1 MKNLFLLLMTVLF
14 IGCVGKFPTEFN
26 NIRSSDVRVLD
37 FMYEPADAA
46 PGDTVV
52 VKAVFG
58 GKRITLP
65 DVKWK
70 TSFNVTNY
78 LYGII
83 DKALN
88 INPINVVPIEEKFS
102 DNTTCI
108 KFTFEIPANI
118 MYNSTSI
125 PEDWITVLPKD
136 VRSKIPASFSKLS
149 KAKMLSVIDSLMKLD
164 PKTIKKLAENDT
176 SLNITLQLMCQL
188 LTVKVRLIADVKNT
202 YQTIS
207 DYSVRYNSR
216 LKETGLVYVNNNPV
230 IDSLGIYK
238 VPGKRKNYSPSE
250 NIHEFIRLDVP
261 KDQEKT
267 ILIDKEYSYFVKVF
281 SKNYD
286 TLKTIDGKRQ
296 LEQFFTLWLYQLDD
310 AEIQDL
316 TLNKFM
322 HLEGDLLMATLIPPS
337 DEKIK
342 KFTIWCQVADGREGL
357 VTNEV
362 NRPIGSSLIEG
373 HGRFAYM
380 K

>member
-1 MKNLFLLLMTVLF
+1 MTVLF
-14 IGCVGKFPTEFN
+14 IGCVGKFPTEFS

-108 KFTFEIPANI
+108 KFTFEIPSNI

-136 VRSKIPASFSKLS
+136 VR
-149 KAKMLSVIDSLMKLD
+149 
-164 PKTIKKLAENDT
+164 IKN
-176 SLNITLQLMCQL
+176 SSI
-188 LTVKVRLIADVKNT
+188 VK
-202 YQTIS
+202 
-207 DYSVRYNSR
+207 
-216 LKETGLVYVNNNPV
+216 
-230 IDSLGIYK
+230 
-238 VPGKRKNYSPSE
+238 
-250 NIHEFIRLDVP
+250 
-261 KDQEKT
+261 
-267 ILIDKEYSYFVKVF
+267 
-281 SKNYD
+281 
-286 TLKTIDGKRQ
+286 
-296 LEQFFTLWLYQLDD
+296 
-310 AEIQDL
+310 
-316 TLNKFM
+316 
-322 HLEGDLLMATLIPPS
+322 
-337 DEKIK
+337 
-342 KFTIWCQVADGREGL
+342 
-357 VTNEV
+357 
-362 NRPIGSSLIEG
+362 
-373 HGRFAYM
+373 
-380 K
+380 

>member
-149 KAKMLSVIDSLMKLD
+149 KAKMLSVIDSLMKLV